1 MTEDERTE
9 VEEDREED
17 LELDEKADEIRGGTL
32 PGAKKWGDV
41 QLKKGITTDS
51 VPPNG

>member
-17 LELDEKADEIRGGTL
+17 LELDEKAEEVRGGTVPP
-32 PGAKKWGDV
+32 PGTVKWGD
-41 QLKKGITTDS
+41 QSLKKG
-51 VPPNG
+51 

>member
-1 MTEDERTE
+1 MTDDERTE

-32 PGAKKWGDV
+32 PGQTKWGD
-41 QLKKGITTDS
+41 QELKKG
-51 VPPNG
+51 

>member
-17 LELDEKADEIRGGTL
+17 LELDEKAEEVRGGGTPL
-32 PGAKKWGDV
+32 PGNVKWGD
-41 QLKKGITTDS
+41 QTLKRG
-51 VPPNG
+51 